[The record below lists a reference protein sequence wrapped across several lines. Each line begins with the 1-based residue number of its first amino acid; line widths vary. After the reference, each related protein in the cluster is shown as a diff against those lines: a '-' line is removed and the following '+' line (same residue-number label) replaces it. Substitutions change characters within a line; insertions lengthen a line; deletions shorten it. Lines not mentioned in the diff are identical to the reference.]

1 MYWQAVARVQS
12 KHMATAGEY
21 LQTWKLNLSTKKA
34 VSAVF
39 QFNNKEIKRNQKSA
53 TTSKPALL
61 PNEPKHLG
69 VTLDMIH
76 MHRRDLESLGIKL
89 ISRIALLRRHVD
101 SCRVMQ
107 KHAAN
112 RHFST
117 GQFNSR
123 LLRSCLVLQCSH
135 MPRWPCHKRLTPCE
149 LWLDACVL
157 HQWIIFPTPRASNLL
172 SFVTMEPHCMKYL
185 ESFRLE
191 LLRNT

>member
-1 MYWQAVARVQS
+1 MDWQAVARVQS

-61 PNEPKHLG
+61 PNETKHLG

-76 MHRRDLESLGIKL
+76 THRRDLESLGIKL

-112 RHFST
+112 RHFSP

-135 MPRWPCHKRLTPCE
+135 MPRWPCHKRLLANCDWMLASYTSGSFQPHGHPTCWVS
-149 LWLDACVL
+149 L
-157 HQWIIFPTPRASNLL
+157 QWSHTVWS
-172 SFVTMEPHCMKYL
+172 T
-185 ESFRLE
+185 
-191 LLRNT
+191 